1 MQFLTSLFG
10 GSGSTIL
17 TSVFALGVV
26 LVLIFLALWVLKLIF
41 RASGGVGRG
50 RNRRL
55 TVVDSLALDPK
66 RQLLIIRRD
75 NVEHLIMVGGAQEL
89 VIESG
94 IGVDEAPAVATRRP
108 VPTVPTRP
116 VPRPASKPVAAAP
129 VAPAP
134 MKPATPVITPPP
146 APAAATPPVAA
157 NSVTALDRLRDLN
170 KPGTG
175 RRSVSLRHTGL
186 MRPVSQPAVTENP
199 AGAASDSGKEVLN
212 APSGQTEFG
221 DPNDIERNDG
231 YTADRN

>member
-41 RASGGVGRG
+41 RASGSVGRG

-94 IGVDEAPAVATRRP
+94 FGAEEIPAATRRP
-108 VPTVPTRP
+108 VPTVPARP
-116 VPRPASKPVAAAP
+116 VPKPVAKPAAAAP

-134 MKPATPVITPPP
+134 MKPATPVVTHPP
-146 APAAATPPVAA
+146 APVPVAPPVAA

-199 AGAASDSGKEVLN
+199 AGPVPDSGKEVIN

-221 DPNDIERNDG
+221 DPTDIERNDG